1 MAAFNFEVYEAEF
14 KQKRLLQDGADLFG
28 ALRNPEDPEERLLP
42 VEPGTPLHN
51 FMQKLRTE
59 ATPAPNFDFEL
70 GEPITVEQAA
80 NRCAERRL
88 NGVRAPVNLPDM
100 LVTAGQRLFFNTA
113 MQQPATFVEISR
125 PEASDLPSEVA
136 ACHFL
141 DGAKKVIDWAHSLPS
156 LKRLAQARLYTETM
170 ARHALHRLVSLYTP
184 EHSHLVSDMTANEMA
199 NYLISTETNRDK
211 NAYRRK
217 ELFELTR
224 KPDMDLRAPLTT
236 ARRLIDMIFPANRPE
251 MAMQRSAAWRTAII
265 SFLPDD
271 MAVPISDRLK
281 IANEKCRPISDE
293 ELEAM
298 AYQADEAYRKPPTW
312 PLKYGRNI
320 GSMLALAMIQFNSM
334 QIANATIPTY
344 GIPAPGYEQ
353 FSFPPMAGSNPTVD
367 WQEATRQQQKRTALQ
382 EATRLQQ
389 QMTAQ
394 QEAMQLQQYRT
405 AQQKA
410 TQLQE
415 QSQSI
420 ELHSVNLQAAQNDRL
435 SQIESQIE
443 LLAVTVKEGMAAAKS
458 LSRKGASRENSQT
471 RARNPSRES
480 EKTRTE
486 SYKRGEVREDRYTSK
501 ERRDYS
507 QNRNSAGESRNY
519 SASRL
524 HSEKGRSFSTS
535 GQRGREQS
543 RSPSRQ
549 QGNSTLTSE
558 RRSRRDDRS
567 GSRGRERSI
576 MVRQTYPKMKKG
588 ENCSLDYDPLKMK
601 SCSKC
606 GKPGHHEFECYKYE
620 RYSIKKC
627 SVCDRLH
634 HFAGDCKELE
644 KFPPKGKELNSSKI
658 IKNW

>member
-1 MAAFNFEVYEAEF
+1 MAAFNFEVFEADF
-14 KQKRLLQDGADLFG
+14 KQRRLLQDVAELFG
-28 ALRNPEDPEERLLP
+28 ALRNPDDPQERLLP

-51 FMQKLRTE
+51 FMQKLRIE
-59 ATPAPNFDFEL
+59 ETPAPNFDFEL
-70 GEPITVEQAA
+70 GNPITVQNAA
-80 NRCAERRL
+80 NRCADRRV
-88 NGVRAPVNLPDM
+88 NGQRAPVNLPDM

-113 MQQPATFVEISR
+113 MQQPATYVEISR

-136 ACHFL
+136 ACRFL
-141 DGAKKVIDWAHSLPS
+141 DGAKKVIDWALSLPS
-156 LKRLAQARLYTETM
+156 LKQLAQQRLYTEAM
-170 ARHALHRLVSLYTP
+170 ARQALHRLVSIYTP
-184 EHSHLVSDMTANEMA
+184 EHAHLVSDMNANETA
-199 NYLISTETNRDK
+199 NYLLSTEINRDK
-211 NAYRRK
+211 TAYRRK

-224 KPDMDLRAPLTT
+224 KPDMDLRAPLTI
-236 ARRLIDMIFPANRPE
+236 ARKLIDMIFPANRPE

-265 SFLPDD
+265 SFLPDEI
-271 MAVPISDRLK
+271 AVPLSDRLK

-298 AYQADEAYRKPPTW
+298 AYQAEEAYRKPLVF
-312 PLKYGRNI
+312 PLKYNRNV
-320 GSMLALAMIQFNSM
+320 GSLPATSMIQFNSM
-334 QIANATIPTY
+334 QIGNA
-344 GIPAPGYEQ
+344 GIPASGNEF
-353 FSFPPMAGSNPTVD
+353 FSFPPMAGSNPTMN
-367 WQEATRQQQKRTALQ
+367 WQESTLQQQQRVALQ

-389 QMTAQ
+389 HIA
-394 QEAMQLQQYRT
+394 

-410 TQLQE
+410 MQHQQQRTTQHRATQQQE
-415 QSQSI
+415 QSQPI

-458 LSRKGASRENSQT
+458 LSRKGASRESSQT

-486 SYKRGEVREDRYTSK
+486 SYKRGEEDRYSYK
-501 ERRDYS
+501 ERRD
-507 QNRNSAGESRNY
+507 Y

-524 HSEKGRSFSTS
+524 HSERGRSFSTS
-535 GQRGREQS
+535 GQREREQS
-543 RSPSRQ
+543 KSPSRHQ
-549 QGNSTLTSE
+549 SNSNLTSE

-576 MVRQTYPKMKKG
+576 MVRQTYPKMRKG
-588 ENCSLDYDPLKMK
+588 ENCSLDYDPLKTK

-606 GKPGHHEFECYKYE
+606 GRPGHHEFECYKYE
-620 RYSIKKC
+620 KYSIKKC

-644 KFPPKGKELNSSKI
+644 KFPPNGKELNCSEL

>member
-1 MAAFNFEVYEAEF
+1 MAAFNFEVFEAEF
-14 KQKRLLQDGADLFG
+14 KQKRLLQDVADLFG
-28 ALRNPEDPEERLLP
+28 ELRDPDDPQQRLLP

-88 NGVRAPVNLPDM
+88 NGARAPVNLPDM

-113 MQQPATFVEISR
+113 MQQPATYVEISR

-141 DGAKKVIDWAHSLPS
+141 DGAKKIIDWAHSLPS
-156 LKRLAQARLYTETM
+156 LKRLAQERLYTETM
-170 ARHALHRLVSLYTP
+170 ARHALHRLVSIYTP

-199 NYLISTETNRDK
+199 NYLLSTETNRDK
-211 NAYRRK
+211 TAYRRK

-265 SFLPDD
+265 SFLPDEI
-271 MAVPISDRLK
+271 AVPISDRLK

-298 AYQADEAYRKPPTW
+298 AYQAEEAYKRPLTF
-312 PLKYGRNI
+312 PLKYNRNV
-320 GSMLALAMIQFNSM
+320 GSLPATSMIQFNSM
-334 QIANATIPTY
+334 QIGNAAIPTH
-344 GIPAPGYEQ
+344 GIPAYGDEQ
-353 FSFPPMAGSNPTVD
+353 FSVPLMAGSNPTVD
-367 WQEATRQQQKRTALQ
+367 WQEATQQQQQRIALQ

-389 QMTAQ
+389 QIAAQ
-394 QEAMQLQQYRT
+394 QEAKQHQQQRT

-458 LSRKGASRENSQT
+458 LSRKGASRESSQT

-486 SYKRGEVREDRYTSK
+486 SYKRGEVREDRYSSK
-501 ERRDYS
+501 ERRDC
-507 QNRNSAGESRNY
+507 

-543 RSPSRQ
+543 KSPYRQ
-549 QGNSTLTSE
+549 QGSSTFTSE
-558 RRSRRDDRS
+558 RKSRRDDRS

-576 MVRQTYPKMKKG
+576 MARQTYPKMRKG
-588 ENCSLDYDPLKMK
+588 ENCSLDYDPLKTK

-644 KFPPKGKELNSSKI
+644 KFPPNGKELNSSEL

>member
-1 MAAFNFEVYEAEF
+1 MAAFNFEVFEAEF
-14 KQKRLLQDGADLFG
+14 KQKRLLQDVAELFG

-51 FMQKLRTE
+51 FMQKLRIE
-59 ATPAPNFDFEL
+59 ETPAPNFDFEL
-70 GEPITVEQAA
+70 GNPITVQNAA
-80 NRCAERRL
+80 NRCADRRV
-88 NGVRAPVNLPDM
+88 NGQRAPVNLPDM

-113 MQQPATFVEISR
+113 MQQPATYVEISR

-136 ACHFL
+136 ACRFL
-141 DGAKKVIDWAHSLPS
+141 DGAKKVIDWALSLPS
-156 LKRLAQARLYTETM
+156 LKQLAQERLYTEAM
-170 ARHALHRLVSLYTP
+170 ARQALHRLVSKYTP
-184 EHSHLVSDMTANEMA
+184 EHAHLVSDMTANETA
-199 NYLISTETNRDK
+199 NYLLSTETNRDK
-211 NAYRRK
+211 TSYRRK

-224 KPDMDLRAPLTT
+224 KPDMDLRAPLTI
-236 ARRLIDMIFPANRPE
+236 ARKLIDMIFPANRPE

-265 SFLPDD
+265 SFLPDEI
-271 MAVPISDRLK
+271 AVPLSDRLK

-298 AYQADEAYRKPPTW
+298 AYQAEEAYRKPLIF
-312 PLKYGRNI
+312 PLKYNRNV
-320 GSMLALAMIQFNSM
+320 GSLPATSSM
-334 QIANATIPTY
+334 QIGNA
-344 GIPAPGYEQ
+344 GIPASGNEF
-353 FSFPPMAGSNPTVD
+353 FSFPPRPGSNPTVN
-367 WQEATRQQQKRTALQ
+367 WQESTLQQQQRVALQ

-389 QMTAQ
+389 H
-394 QEAMQLQQYRT
+394 RT
-405 AQQKA
+405 TQHRA

-420 ELHSVNLQAAQNDRL
+420 ELHSVNLQAAQKDRL
-435 SQIESQIE
+435 SKIEGQIE
-443 LLAVTVKEGMAAAKS
+443 LLAVTVKEGMAAAKA
-458 LSRKGASRENSQT
+458 LSRNRTASRDSSQT
-471 RARNPSRES
+471 REGNPSRGS
-480 EKTRTE
+480 ENPSRGSERTRGSDRTRTE
-486 SYKRGEVREDRYTSK
+486 SYKRGEVQEGKHTSR

-507 QNRNSAGESRNY
+507 QNRTSAGESRSY
-519 SASRL
+519 SLSRQN
-524 HSEKGRSFSTS
+524 SERGRSFSTS

-543 RSPSRQ
+543 RSPYRQ
-549 QGNSTLTSE
+549 QGSSTFNSE
-558 RRSRRDDRS
+558 RRSRRDDHS

-576 MVRQTYPKMKKG
+576 IARQTYPKMKKG

-644 KFPPKGKELNSSKI
+644 RFPPNGKELNSSEL
-658 IKNW
+658 IKNY